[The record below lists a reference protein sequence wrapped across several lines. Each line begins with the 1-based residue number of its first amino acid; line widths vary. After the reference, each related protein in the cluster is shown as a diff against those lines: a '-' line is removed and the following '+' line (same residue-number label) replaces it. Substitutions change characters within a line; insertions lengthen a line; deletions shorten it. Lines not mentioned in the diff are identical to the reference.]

1 MTPEELSAVIRSA
14 LLDAVG
20 AGTLALAPE
29 DIPEVKV
36 ERPRQR
42 EHGEQTLLK
51 MQWRETQLGG
61 TLAIHPEAPPTLGFI
76 SLRAF
81 VVALHYSGC
90 CSLHASF
97 FYI

>member
-1 MTPEELSAVIRSA
+1 MLKGNARRFLLLVLLPAQEL
-14 LLDAVG
+14 
-20 AGTLALAPE
+20 LAC
-29 DIPEVKV
+29 DQ
-36 ERPRQR
+36 RDQQR
-42 EHGEQTLLK
+42 EHGEQTLLQ

-97 FYI
+97 FCM